1 MVITIA
7 RKEDFEY
14 AYTPLRGCPSS
25 CIGHLRG
32 YFDSDNRLYTTW
44 EDNNAA
50 LKTQAFHNEFNDFMD
65 KMRKPN
71 MPLNSLGNMCR
82 FCLRYAPEMPKQD
95 NGVFIFH
102 AESDD
107 YDYFLRMTPDR
118 GQYNLYIYAYV
129 KPNNKEEATNGTAGT
144 DA

>member
-1 MVITIA
+1 MIITIA
-7 RKEDFEY
+7 PQDEFKY
-14 AYTPLRGCPSS
+14 AYTPLHGCPAN

-32 YFDSDNRLYTTW
+32 YFDTYDNRLYTTW
-44 EDNNAA
+44 EDSNAE

-82 FCLRYAPEMPKQD
+82 FCLRYAPEMPKQESD
-95 NGVFIFH
+95 DFIFR

-107 YDYFLRMTPDR
+107 YYYFLRLNTNR
-118 GQYNLYIYAYV
+118 GTYNLYIYAYV
-129 KPNNKEEATNGTAGT
+129 KIQSNGGSI
-144 DA
+144 